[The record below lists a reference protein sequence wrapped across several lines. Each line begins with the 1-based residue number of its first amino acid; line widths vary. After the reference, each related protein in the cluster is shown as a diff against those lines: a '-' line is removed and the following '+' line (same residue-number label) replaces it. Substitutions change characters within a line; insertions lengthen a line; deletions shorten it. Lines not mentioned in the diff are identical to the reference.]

1 MTTYIALLRG
11 VNLGKRQVKS
21 DRLKKIF
28 GEMGF
33 ENVRTVIASGN
44 VVFEANE
51 KDSDKLTK
59 KIEKGLKDALGFE
72 VITFLRSQADLDK
85 IIEDDPFKNAKEGKT
100 YINFLSDT
108 PPKQSVKEIEAR
120 ASDTE
125 LFGFKGRE
133 MYMLLHVLM
142 SESVFFKKND
152 YEKVLGVLAT
162 NRNMNTVLKIQ
173 AKMKAQ

>member
-21 DRLKKIF
+21 DQLKKIF

-33 ENVRTVIASGN
+33 ENVQTVIASGN
-44 VVFEANE
+44 VIFEAKE
-51 KDSDKLTK
+51 KDPDKLTK
-59 KIEKGLKDALGFE
+59 KIEKGLKDTLGFE
-72 VITFLRSQADLDK
+72 VITFLRSQAELDK
-85 IIEDDPFKNAKEGKT
+85 VIGDDPFKDAKEGKT
-100 YINFLSDT
+100 YINFLSGS
-108 PPKQSVKEIEAR
+108 PAKAAVKEIEAR
-120 ASDTE
+120 TSDTE
-125 LFGFKGRE
+125 LFKFKGRE
-133 MYMLLHVLM
+133 MYMLFHVLM

-173 AKMKAQ
+173 AKMKTD